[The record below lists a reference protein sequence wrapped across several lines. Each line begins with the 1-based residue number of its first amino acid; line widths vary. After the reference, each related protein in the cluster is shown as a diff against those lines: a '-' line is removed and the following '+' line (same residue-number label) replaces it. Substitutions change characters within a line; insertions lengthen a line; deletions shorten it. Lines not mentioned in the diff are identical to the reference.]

1 MVIYQS
7 LVNQFVKPV
16 IERHEAR
23 GRAEGHAQGH
33 TEGAQVQN
41 GLWHAWLRRKEAAE
55 AQGIEFNEP
64 PPGTAQNPGS

>member
-7 LVNQFVKPV
+7 LANQFVKPV

-33 TEGAQVQN
+33 AEGMQAQN
-41 GLWHAWLRRKEAAE
+41 KIWNAWLQRKERQRWAA
-55 AQGIEFNEP
+55 A
-64 PPGTAQNPGS
+64 SRRC

>member
-7 LVNQFVKPV
+7 LANRFVKPV

-23 GRAEGHAQGH
+23 GRAEGAKAQN
-33 TEGAQVQN
+33 E
-41 GLWHAWLRRKEAAE
+41 LWNAWLQRKESAE

-64 PPGTAQNPGS
+64 LPGTTENSGS